1 MGPPKSTPNE
11 YERTIHK
18 GREKE
23 INKTTAGPL
32 PICSPLKKQEAKKS
46 LVRGVKNYGPIRTH
60 DNIPRRMHKHNTGPI
75 KSTEI
80 NRRYKGSYTRQN
92 GENRVRLQ
100 GSKYIIRGTK
110 KNNGDLHDPTK
121 MESTIIITS
130 NFKSIKWL
138 NNAGICRG
146 VKKKG

>member
-1 MGPPKSTPNE
+1 
-11 YERTIHK
+11 
-18 GREKE
+18 
-23 INKTTAGPL
+23 
-32 PICSPLKKQEAKKS
+32 
-46 LVRGVKNYGPIRTH
+46 
-60 DNIPRRMHKHNTGPI
+60 MHKHNTGPI

-130 NFKSIKWL
+130 NFKRIKWL